1 MELYRVQLIGGIILH
16 QGRIAEMKTGEGKTL
31 VCTLPAYLN
40 ALTEEGV
47 IVVTVNDYLA
57 KRDAEQM
64 GMIHEFLGLKVGVV
78 LHDSTREERQ
88 AAYGSDITY
97 VTNNEL
103 GFDYLRDNMAIYKSE
118 LVLRNLKY
126 CIIDEVDSVLIDEAR
141 TPLIISGQ
149 SGKSTK
155 LYELCDILA
164 RQLQRGE
171 YKGERTKMQ
180 AIMNEEVEE
189 DGDFIVNEKDKVV
202 NLTEQGIHKVEQ
214 FFHIDNYAD
223 PENLEIQHNV
233 TLALRAH
240 NLMFRDKDYVVKDD
254 EVLIVDEFTGR
265 IMPGRR
271 YSDGLHQAIEAK
283 EHVKVKRESKT
294 LATITFQNFFN
305 KFEKKAG
312 MTGTALTE
320 EKEFREIYNMD
331 VVEVPT
337 NKPVIRVDYN
347 DAVFKTKKGKFN
359 AVVQSVIES
368 HEKGQPVLVGTIT
381 IETSELLS
389 EMLRK
394 KGIPHNV
401 LNAKY
406 HELEAQ
412 IVSEAGRHGAVT
424 IATNMAGRGTDIKLD
439 DEAVAAGGLKIIG
452 TERHESRR
460 IDNQLRGRSGR
471 QGDPGESRFY
481 ISLEDD
487 LMRLFAQERLMNIF
501 NSLGVSEDEQIEH
514 KMLSKAIETAQK
526 KIETNNF
533 GIRSHLLEYDQ
544 VMNEQRE
551 IMYAERRRVLDG
563 ESMRNSIMKMI
574 TDYVE
579 NVVNRCVSEDK
590 DANEWDYDEINEL
603 LLPTIPIERVEYREN
618 IKNKNE
624 LIHDLKEKAVKLYE
638 DKEALFPEAEQIRE
652 IERVIL
658 LKVIDRKWMD
668 HIDDMDQLK
677 QGIGLQALGQRD
689 PVVQYKMMGYD
700 MFDEM
705 TAGITEDT
713 VRLLM
718 HIQVEQKVERE
729 QVAKVTGTNKDEGP
743 SVKGPARRTEKKI
756 YPNDPCPCGS
766 GKKYKNCCGRQA

>member
-1 MELYRVQLIGGIILH
+1 
-16 QGRIAEMKTGEGKTL
+16 
-31 VCTLPAYLN
+31 
-40 ALTEEGV
+40 
-47 IVVTVNDYLA
+47 
-57 KRDAEQM
+57 
-64 GMIHEFLGLKVGVV
+64 
-78 LHDSTREERQ
+78 
-88 AAYGSDITY
+88 
-97 VTNNEL
+97 
-103 GFDYLRDNMAIYKSE
+103 MAIYKE
-118 LVLRNLKY
+118 QLVLRDLHY

-155 LYELCDILA
+155 LYELCDVLA
-164 RQLQRGE
+164 RQLVKGT
-171 YKGERTKMQ
+171 YHGERTKMQ
-180 AIMNEEVEE
+180 VMMQEEIEE

-202 NLTEQGIHKVEQ
+202 NLTEQGVHKVEQ

-223 PENLEIQHNV
+223 IENLEIQHNV

-240 NLMFRDKDYVVKDD
+240 YLMFRDKDYVVKDD